1 MQNLFILREVPSS
14 SMRIFSLSFN
24 LHVLYTERTAICR
37 DYEYEVTMPTTARL
51 EARIPSELHALIK
64 HAAEL
69 QGRTMT
75 DFIITA
81 TQEAAKRAVEETAI
95 LRLAIED
102 QKQFADSL
110 LSESP
115 VSPALLGAM
124 KRRKALGR

>member
-1 MQNLFILREVPSS
+1 M
-14 SMRIFSLSFN
+14 
-24 LHVLYTERTAICR
+24 
-37 DYEYEVTMPTTARL
+37 TTVARL

-81 TQEAAKRAVEETAI
+81 TQEAAKKAVEETAI
-95 LRLAIED
+95 LKLAMED

-110 LSESP
+110 LAESP
-115 VSPALLGAM
+115 VSPALLDAM
-124 KRRKALGR
+124 KRRKTLER

>member
-1 MQNLFILREVPSS
+1 
-14 SMRIFSLSFN
+14 
-24 LHVLYTERTAICR
+24 
-37 DYEYEVTMPTTARL
+37 MPTTARL

-95 LRLAIED
+95 LRLAMED

-115 VSPALLGAM
+115 ASPALLGAM
-124 KRRKALGR
+124 QRRKALGR